1 MSYLFRYAIV
11 SLFITGCGFAASAHA
26 AELAECKKAKQRQLQ
41 LEKGGGQGASAGKSS
56 RGNRRRAAAELDE
69 WLWKNC
75 RSHARELREL
85 ERDRL

>member
-1 MSYLFRYAIV
+1 MSYLFRCAIV
-11 SLFITGCGFAASAHA
+11 SLFIAGCGFAASVHA
-26 AELAECKKAKQRQLQ
+26 ADLAECQKAKQRQLQ
-41 LEKGGGQGASAGKSS
+41 LEKGGGKSVSAS

-85 ERDRL
+85 ERARL